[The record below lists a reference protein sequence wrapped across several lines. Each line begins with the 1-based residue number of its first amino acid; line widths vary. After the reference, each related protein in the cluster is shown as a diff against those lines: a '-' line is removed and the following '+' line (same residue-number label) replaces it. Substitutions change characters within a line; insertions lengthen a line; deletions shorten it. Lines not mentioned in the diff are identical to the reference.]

1 MFYIT
6 TFSKPVVDVRYIQ
19 TYQRAFSANP
29 IGMRLAALRHTN
41 MMCLC
46 VHEYKA
52 SGLLYPFGYM
62 PRQSFTPKL
71 FIPIHL
77 KPTYM
82 PKALGGTRG
91 WGGAGV

>member
-6 TFSKPVVDVRYIQ
+6 TFSKPVADVRY
-19 TYQRAFSANP
+19 TYTYARAFSAKP
-29 IGMRLAALRHTN
+29 ITMRLAAYVYTYMR
-41 MMCLC
+41 CLC

-91 WGGAGV
+91 CGGAGV